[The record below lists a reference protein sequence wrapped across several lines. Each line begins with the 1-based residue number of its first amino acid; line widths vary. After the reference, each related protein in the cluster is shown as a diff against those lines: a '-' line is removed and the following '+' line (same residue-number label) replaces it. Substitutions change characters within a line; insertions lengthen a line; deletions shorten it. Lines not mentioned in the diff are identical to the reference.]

1 MKEVER
7 ISLGGYAFTFEKDAA
22 TLAQNYLRELEN
34 YYSGR
39 EGGSEILDGIEE
51 RMAELLQEKCG
62 RDGIVSRGEIERV
75 MKILGK
81 PEDIEAGDD
90 AGPRRSGP
98 TEAYPHR
105 RLFRDLSNKVVG
117 GVCSGLGAYFRTDPV
132 LFRILF
138 VLFTLIGFFGHW
150 NRWHT
155 WVVPFFSTPVFIY
168 IILWIIMPAAKT
180 VQQRWAQRGE
190 DGSINSIERNI
201 EKGAKEFEKTV
212 VRVSHSNG
220 FNEVAKVIGKMFGL
234 LLLLVG
240 FAGVFTAGLVLFGSG
255 SAFMEGAGNGIFG
268 LGHLIGRGMHELY
281 IVAPSVFRALMH
293 PWMRVL
299 VSAIIFLPFLGLLY
313 GGLQLIFD
321 FKSPRWSPGLII
333 FILWLLCII
342 AAGILFA
349 IGFWSTE
356 LNVV

>member
-34 YYSGR
+34 YYSTR
-39 EGGSEILDGIEE
+39 EGGSEILEGIEE

-62 RDGIVSRGEIERV
+62 RDGIVSRSEIERV

-90 AGPRRSGP
+90 AGPSQAGP

-105 RLFRDLSNKVVG
+105 RLYRDLSHKVIG
-117 GVCSGLGAYFRTDPV
+117 GVCSGLGAYFNTDPV

-138 VLFTLIGFFGHW
+138 VLFTLIGCSLHW
-150 NRWHT
+150 RHWF
-155 WVVPFFSTPVFIY
+155 VPFVSTPVLIY
-168 IILWIIMPAAKT
+168 VILWIIIPAAKT

-190 DGSINSIERNI
+190 DGTINSIERNI

-212 VRVSHSNG
+212 VRVSNSSG
-220 FNEVAKVIGKMFGL
+220 FHEVASVMGKIIGLML
-234 LLLLVG
+234 LIVG
-240 FAGVFTAGLVLFGSG
+240 FAGLFTGVLVMFGSG
-255 SAFMEGAGNGIFG
+255 RIGMECTGNGLFG
-268 LGHLIGRGMHELY
+268 LGLLIDKGMHELY

-313 GGLQLIFD
+313 GGLQLIFG

-342 AAGILFA
+342 ATGILFA

-356 LNVV
+356 INVV

>member
-39 EGGSEILDGIEE
+39 EGGSEILEGIEE

-90 AGPRRSGP
+90 AGPRQTGP

-105 RLFRDLSNKVVG
+105 RLYRDLSHKVVA
-117 GVCSGLGAYFRTDPV
+117 GVCSGLGAYLNTDPV

-138 VLFTLIGFFGHW
+138 VVFTLIGFAGHW
-150 NRWHT
+150 HNWFI
-155 WVVPFFSTPVFIY
+155 PFFTTPVLIY
-168 IILWIIMPAAKT
+168 VILWICVPAAKT
-180 VQQRWAQRGE
+180 VQQRWAARGE
-190 DGSINSIERNI
+190 DGTINSIERNI

-212 VRVSHSNG
+212 VRVSNSSG
-220 FNEVAKVIGKMFGL
+220 FHEVANVFGKIFGL
-234 LLLLVG
+234 AFLLVG
-240 FAGVFTAGLVLFGSG
+240 FAGLFAAGLVLFGSG
-255 SAFMEGAGNGIFG
+255 RIFMEGAGDGIFG
-268 LGHLIGRGMHELY
+268 LGLVIDRGMHELY
-281 IVAPSVFRALMH
+281 ITAPSVFRALMH
-293 PWMRVL
+293 PWMRIL
-299 VSAIIFLPFLGLLY
+299 ISAIIFLPFLGLLY
-313 GGLQLIFD
+313 GGLQLIFG
-321 FKSPRWSPGLII
+321 FKSPKWSPGLII

-342 AAGILFA
+342 ATGILFA
-349 IGFWSTE
+349 IGFWSTGIT
-356 LNVV
+356 VI